1 MKERRKDLPWLLL
14 ALLAIAFTVTYG
26 WYQLHRST
34 NEVLLVHRND
44 ALIMTESIEQQGS
57 LTTGGLKDAVI
68 KDENGKRISYE
79 ELEEGDYILI
89 TTDNYVLLSYP
100 MQYSNIYKVQKT
112 GESDRALAE
121 SIYQK
126 YKTEFAF

>member
-14 ALLAIAFTVTYG
+14 ALLAITFT
-26 WYQLHRST
+26 
-34 NEVLLVHRND
+34 
-44 ALIMTESIEQQGS
+44 
-57 LTTGGLKDAVI
+57 VI
-68 KDENGKRISYE
+68 KDENGKKISYE

-89 TTDNYVLLSYP
+89 TTDNYVLLTYP

-112 GESDRALAE
+112 GESDKALAE

-126 YKTEFAF
+126 YKTEFAFK

>member
-79 ELEEGDYILI
+79 ELEE
-89 TTDNYVLLSYP
+89 VR
-100 MQYSNIYKVQKT
+100 
-112 GESDRALAE
+112 RAEAEAEAEAARQAELAKE
-121 SIYQK
+121 QERMEK
-126 YKTEFAF
+126 MEQTVTHGK